1 MCLLFFEKN
10 SKTVRDLEREKMNA
24 KEKLDLIKRNA
35 GHLVVNVTAQGM
47 AFAEFLDSIGIHT
60 HRARIVK
67 KRIIFLKGKTV
78 VEWPRI

>member
-1 MCLLFFEKN
+1 MSGKQ
-10 SKTVRDLEREKMNA
+10 
-24 KEKLDLIKRNA
+24 KLNLIKRNA
-35 GHLVVNVTAQGM
+35 GHLMVNVTAQGM
-47 AFAEFLDSIGIHT
+47 AFADFLDSIGIHA